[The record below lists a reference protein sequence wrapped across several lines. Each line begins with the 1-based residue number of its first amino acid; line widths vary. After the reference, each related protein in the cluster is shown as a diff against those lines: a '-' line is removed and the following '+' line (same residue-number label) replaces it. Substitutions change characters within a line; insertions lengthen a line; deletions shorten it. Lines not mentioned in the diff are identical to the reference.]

1 MAPDAIEYVPVP
13 QSKHVADPDAIL
25 YFPGTHRVHGP
36 PWDPVDPALQVQL
49 AKVPLPASEL
59 EFDGQ
64 VKHADSATAPV
75 LVEYLPT
82 PQSKHKVDPGT
93 ALYLPATHAVQVPP
107 FEPEYPA
114 LQTQL
119 LSEVEPTGEFEFVG
133 QLEHVAGPV
142 EDL

>member
-1 MAPDAIEYVPVP
+1 M
-13 QSKHVADPDAIL
+13 
-25 YFPGTHRVHGP
+25 
-36 PWDPVDPALQVQL
+36 QL

-64 VKHADSATAPV
+64 LKHADSATAPV

-82 PQSKHKVDPGT
+82 PQSKHKVDPGN
-93 ALYLPATHAVQVPP
+93 ALYLPGTHAVQVPP

-119 LSEVEPTGEFEFVG
+119 VSKVDPTGAFEFVG
-133 QLEHVAGPV
+133 QLEQSAVPV
-142 EDL
+142 EGLYVPAPHCVQMDPSEPV